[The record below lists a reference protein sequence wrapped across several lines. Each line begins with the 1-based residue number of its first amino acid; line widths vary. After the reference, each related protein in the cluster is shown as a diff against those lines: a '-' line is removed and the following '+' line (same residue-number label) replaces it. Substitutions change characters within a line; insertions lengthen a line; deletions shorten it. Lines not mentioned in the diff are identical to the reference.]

1 MKVTDEILNEW
12 SFRCHD
18 GIVNLNDPKKRA
30 ILDEILKE
38 YNLVLNESN
47 QSFEDYIST
56 KNFSP
61 GVVKQLLNIDS
72 NTQNRILNFVQTEES
87 NNISAVIAFINSL
100 QNKAELSKIKFSSTN
115 AKNEGEGETLLI
127 VSSKNGMKIR
137 GRKLFGDVE
146 IGNNKYEVKKGNS
159 FRAGG
164 TYRKFINRF
173 LFELNYLKYNIFE
186 SEEYSEAFKK
196 ALGSEI
202 VGLWNKLIQ
211 NGENE
216 VNFTNIAIK
225 KFETLN
231 TLLVAL
237 KNKLSSIDF
246 QENELQSIADEA
258 VITLKNL
265 IKRPL
270 FGTNI
275 GDEVKNEFISEVDGL
290 INIDPSTYEYKL
302 YDKETFN
309 KDWNFTAIA
318 GGNRPIFTLKNQEPI
333 DEEYYE
339 EN

>member
-1 MKVTDEILNEW
+1 MTVIDNILNEW

-18 GIVNLNDPKKRA
+18 GIVDLNDPIKLS
-30 ILDEILKE
+30 ILNEILKE

-47 QSFEDYIST
+47 QSFENYIST
-56 KNFSP
+56 KNFSS

-100 QNKAELSKIKFSSTN
+100 PNKAELSKIKFSSTN

-127 VSSKNGMKIR
+127 VSSKNGMKIS

-196 ALGSEI
+196 ALGPEI

-225 KFETLN
+225 KFEALN

-258 VITLKNL
+258 VVTLKNL

-275 GDEVKNEFISEVDGL
+275 GDEIKNEFISEVDGL